1 MGCFYIEFNCWI
13 FFLWGFDNKQG
24 VVCMELILQIVLR
37 IGFILVGL
45 IPFLLLLAVIA
56 MFVDRGK
63 RPVKQDSQE
72 QEGNT
77 EGEIHALVKGTM
89 MMTSEEFKHVWE
101 NGKRESVTGVYI
113 LHNMSKNSHFIGQSN
128 KALHAVYDHFTG
140 RGDTTV
146 YRDYK
151 NGDVWTVRIVRLVDS
166 PYDNLDALED
176 YVVNLFGGYKVDG
189 AVTQKQ
195 NRGRSTRL

>member
-1 MGCFYIEFNCWI
+1 
-13 FFLWGFDNKQG
+13 
-24 VVCMELILQIVLR
+24 MESILRVLLP
-37 IGFILVGL
+37 ISFTLAGL
-45 IPFLLLLAVIA
+45 IPFFLSLAIIA
-56 MFVDRGK
+56 MFVDRAVDRAK
-63 RPVKQDSQE
+63 RPVKQDLQE

-166 PYDNLDALED
+166 PYDNLDDLED
-176 YVVNLFGGYKVDG
+176 YVVNLFGGHKVDG
-189 AVTQKQ
+189 AYAKTK
-195 NRGRSTRL
+195 